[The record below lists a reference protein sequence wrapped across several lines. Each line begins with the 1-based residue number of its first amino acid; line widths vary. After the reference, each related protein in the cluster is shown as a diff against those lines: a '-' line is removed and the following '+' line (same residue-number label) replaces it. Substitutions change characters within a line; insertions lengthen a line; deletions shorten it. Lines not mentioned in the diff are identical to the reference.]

1 MVEDDDVV
9 RDAHDHLHVVLHEQ
23 DGDAGGGDLG
33 DQVVDLL
40 GLDGV
45 AAGGR
50 LVEEEDAGLE
60 RERAGDLEALQ
71 RAVGE
76 RARLLLGGVA
86 EADAVEEGAGAR
98 PRRRRRGGASRGG

>member
-1 MVEDDDVV
+1 MLHQED
-9 RDAHDHLHVVLHEQ
+9 
-23 DGDAGGGDLG
+23 GCAGGGDLG

-45 AAGGR
+45 AAGGG
-50 LVEEEDAGLE
+50 LVEEEDAGFQ
-60 RERAGDLEALQ
+60 RQRAGDLEPLQ

-86 EADAVEEGAGAR
+86 EADAVEEGAGASALR
-98 PRRRRRGGASRGG
+98 PRRGGGSRGG